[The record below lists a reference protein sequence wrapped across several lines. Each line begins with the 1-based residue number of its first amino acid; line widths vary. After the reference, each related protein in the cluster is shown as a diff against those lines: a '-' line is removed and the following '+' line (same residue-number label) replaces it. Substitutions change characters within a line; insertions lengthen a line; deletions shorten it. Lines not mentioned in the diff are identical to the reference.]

1 MNEHHQNPSYCN
13 LVLRALA
20 RHPSRIAF
28 QTPEHQVTY
37 AEAAGFIGRTQ
48 AVLEG
53 MNLQRGQRVALLS
66 SNRWDSWCAGVAA
79 QALGAIVTPLHPLGA
94 FDAHVYQLADA
105 DVSVLIVDVKG
116 FAERGAELCAHC
128 PGINVL
134 TLGPASFGQ
143 DLLQL
148 AAAHTQQEPRD
159 LSKGTNLATLNYTGG
174 TTGKPKG
181 VVKTSA
187 SNALM
192 ALTVMAEFELPRC
205 PKFLAVAPISH
216 VTGTNVLPVLYKG
229 GTVYLLDRFD
239 PQRVLATIARER
251 INFALL
257 VPTMIYVLLDQPN
270 LASYDLSSLELLL
283 YGASPM
289 SPARLE
295 EALQRI
301 GPVFSQL
308 YGQSECYPIAALPK
322 ADHDPS
328 RPHLLAACG
337 FVSAACEV
345 ALLDDSL
352 QPVALGEVGE
362 ICVRGDLVMPGY
374 WNQPELSAEALEGG
388 WLHTGDL
395 ARCDEEGRLY
405 IVDRKKD
412 MVVTG
417 GFNVYPREVED
428 VLSSHPAVLRAAVI
442 GVPDAKWGESV
453 KALVVLRS
461 GEQVTPESLM
471 AWVKE
476 RKGALHTPKHIE
488 FMDQLP
494 ETPLGKIDK
503 KLLRAQHW
511 TDNTRNVA

>member
-1 MNEHHQNPSYCN
+1 MNEHHQNPTYCS
-13 LVLRALA
+13 LVLKALA
-20 RHPSRIAF
+20 RYPSRIAF
-28 QTPEHQVTY
+28 QTAEQQVTY

-48 AVLEG
+48 AVLERMG
-53 MNLQRGQRVALLS
+53 LQRGQRVALLS
-66 SNRWDSWCAGVAA
+66 SNRWDTWCAGVAA
-79 QALGAIVTPLHPLGA
+79 QALGAIVTSLHPLGA
-94 FDAHVYQLADA
+94 LDAHVYQLADA
-105 DVSVLIVDVKG
+105 DVSVLIVDAKAFG
-116 FAERGAELCAHC
+116 ERGAELAAHC
-128 PGINVL
+128 PGITVF
-134 TLGPASFGQ
+134 TLGSADYGH
-143 DLLQL
+143 DLQQL
-148 AAAHTQQEPRD
+148 VDANAPHSPTD
-159 LSKGTNLATLNYTGG
+159 LSQSNDMATLNYTGG

-187 SNALM
+187 ANALM

-216 VTGTNVLPVLYKG
+216 VTGTNVVPVLHKG

-251 INFALL
+251 INFALF
-257 VPTMIYVLLDQPN
+257 VPTMIYVLLDQPD
-270 LASYDLSSLELLL
+270 LASYDLSSLELVL

-289 SPARLE
+289 SPTRLE

-337 FVSAACEV
+337 FASAACEV
-345 ALLDDSL
+345 ALLDHEL
-352 QPVALGEVGE
+352 QKVAMGEVGE
-362 ICVRGDLVMPGY
+362 ICVRGGLVMSGY
-374 WNQPELSAEALEGG
+374 WHQPELSAEALEGG

-395 ARCDEEGRLY
+395 ARCDEEGRMY

-453 KALVVLRS
+453 KGLVVLRP
-461 GEQVTPESLM
+461 GEHVTPEALM
-471 AWVKE
+471 ALVKE

-488 FMDQLP
+488 FVDKLP

-503 KLLRAQHW
+503 KALRAQHW
-511 TDNTRNVA
+511 TDNARNVA

>member
-1 MNEHHQNPSYCN
+1 MNEYHQNPSYCS

-20 RHPSRIAF
+20 RYPSRIAF
-28 QTPEHQVTY
+28 QTAERQVTY
-37 AEAAGFIGRTQ
+37 AEAAEFIGRTQ
-48 AVLEG
+48 AVLER

-79 QALGAIVTPLHPLGA
+79 QSLGAIVTSLHPLGA
-94 FDAHVYQLADA
+94 LDAHLYQLTDA

-116 FAERGAELCAHC
+116 FGERGGELCARC
-128 PGINVL
+128 PGVTVF
-134 TLGPASFGQ
+134 TLGSASYGH

-148 AAAHTQQEPRD
+148 VEANGSHRPTDFSKAAD
-159 LSKGTNLATLNYTGG
+159 IATLNYTGG

-187 SNALM
+187 ANALM
-192 ALTVMAEFELPRC
+192 ALTVMAEFELPRR

-229 GTVYLLDRFD
+229 GTVHLLDRFD

-257 VPTMIYVLLDQPN
+257 VPTMIYVLLDQPD

-289 SPARLE
+289 SPTRLE

-322 ADHDPS
+322 SDHDPS

-337 FVSAACEV
+337 FASAACEL
-345 ALLDDSL
+345 ALLDNDL
-352 QPVALGEVGE
+352 KKVALGEVGE
-362 ICVRGDLVMPGY
+362 ICVRGGLVMSGY
-374 WNQPELSAEALEGG
+374 WNQSELSAEALEGG

-395 ARCDEEGRLY
+395 ARCDEEGRMY

-428 VLSSHPAVLRAAVI
+428 VLSSHSAVLRTAVI
-442 GVPDAKWGESV
+442 GVPDEKWGESV
-453 KALVVLRS
+453 KALVVLRP
-461 GEQVTPESLM
+461 GEHVAPESLM

-476 RKGALHTPKHIE
+476 RKGALHTPKLIE
-488 FMDQLP
+488 FVDKLP
-494 ETPLGKIDK
+494 ETPLGKVDK
-503 KLLRAQHW
+503 KLLRTQHW
-511 TDNTRNVA
+511 TDNSRNVA